1 MLRFISILIL
11 AVVLV
16 AVIFFCSRT
25 SYESD
30 RVSKQISNLRSPVDS
45 GYDAS
50 MTNWTAFA
58 DCWQE
63 KSKALGLNY
72 EIDQSMRRWRQN
84 PVDGALVARQIQ
96 TFEQQIGKT
105 LPKSYVD
112 FMLATNGQVDNH
124 THGISEQLLM
134 FDAGSISFFKEA
146 RPDSF
151 AVWADF
157 PHTDETVRNYFEYGD
172 KQTPTGI
179 IATFLRDAVL
189 LGESDFGHHLLIVP
203 AVSTV
208 DGEWEAWH
216 LGPSFPG
223 AIRYPSFAHLVR
235 EVAFA
240 DVGGPK
246 FVGPHP
252 ASALRSLACT
262 SYVTVR

>member
-1 MLRFISILIL
+1 MLRFSSIL

-16 AVIFFCSRT
+16 AAIFFYSCT
-25 SYESD
+25 SYESG
-30 RVSKQISNLRSPVDS
+30 RVSQQISSLRSPVDS

-72 EIDQSMRRWRQN
+72 EIDQSMRRWRKN
-84 PVDGALVARQIQ
+84 PVDSVLVARQIQ
-96 TFEQQIGKT
+96 SFEQQIGKT

-112 FMLATNGQVDNH
+112 FMLATNGQVDHFSGKN
-124 THGISEQLLM
+124 EPLLM
-134 FDAGSISFFKEA
+134 LDAGSLSIYKEA

-157 PHTDETVRNYFEYGD
+157 PHSDETVRNYFEYGD
-172 KQTPTGI
+172 KQTPTGF
-179 IATFLRDAVL
+179 IAAFLKDAVL
-189 LGESDFGHHLLIVP
+189 LGESDLNHHLLMVP